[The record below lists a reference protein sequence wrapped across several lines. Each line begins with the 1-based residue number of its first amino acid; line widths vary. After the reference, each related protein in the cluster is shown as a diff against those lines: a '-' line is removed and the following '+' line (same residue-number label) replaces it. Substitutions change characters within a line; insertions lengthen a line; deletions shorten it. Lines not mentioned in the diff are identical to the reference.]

1 MSSIYNLPVMKMKD
15 APDYRNME
23 VPQSDAIMQKLMM
36 TQIMVNW
43 SEEELNTLTT
53 KMRSALKIA
62 LK

>member
-1 MSSIYNLPVMKMKD
+1 MNT
-15 APDYRNME
+15 APDYRNLE

-43 SEEELNTLTT
+43 SEEELNTLAS
-53 KMRSALKIA
+53 KMRSAIKKA